1 METDSKQVLIL
12 QKFRDMDYRFFIFR
26 NIKLLVT
33 NTFYL
38 FIYLFTYLFIY
49 FAVAVYSQLISIKIL
64 IVPFQ

>member
-38 FIYLFTYLFIY
+38 FIYLFTYLFILLLQ
-49 FAVAVYSQLISIKIL
+49 FIL
-64 IVPFQ
+64 SL